1 MVKFAE
7 LGSIAIILV
16 GFIIVVS
23 IGADVIGGIEE
34 NQCDEI
40 YDDGACRTCGSSG
53 FAYNTTANNCY
64 NTTNSSMTIAY
75 NSSQTA
81 AFNVSEDGLEGL
93 TTFGSYSPTLATV
106 FIAGIILTVIGGIF
120 FMGRRGEY

>member
-1 MVKFAE
+1 MVRFQE
-7 LGSIAIILV
+7 IAGIALTLV

-23 IGADVIGGIEE
+23 IGADVVDGI
-34 NQCDEI
+34 QD
-40 YDDGACRTCGSSG
+40 TQTSG
-53 FAYNTTANNCY
+53 
-64 NTTNSSMTIAY
+64 
-75 NSSQTA
+75 TA